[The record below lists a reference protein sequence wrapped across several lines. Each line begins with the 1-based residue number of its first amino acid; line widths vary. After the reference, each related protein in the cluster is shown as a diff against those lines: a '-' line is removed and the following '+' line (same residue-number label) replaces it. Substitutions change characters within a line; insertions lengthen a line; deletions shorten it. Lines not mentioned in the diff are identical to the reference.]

1 MLPRSDRQSLLNPWA
16 DRVAKGTTRL
26 AAAVAKPGS
35 ACDHPVG
42 PVRSA
47 CAQHHCLRAFSLIV
61 ALTVGTLGAT
71 HARAQTLDLDS
82 IQVTVRSSNENIR
95 VLLEMIADQSGYN
108 IVIPENVQRT
118 VSVALTRVPLRQALD
133 SILLLNGFRYQIQDR
148 TVLVYSLESAAEV
161 GDFAAFPLVTR
172 VFNLRHVPAQH
183 LEETV
188 IQLLTPRGKAVV
200 VASPRS
206 QGWEIQGGLQEGGVQ
221 VSTQAK
227 EIMSYQ
233 LVVIDEE
240 RVLAQIDQIV
250 AEVDRPLGQVYI
262 SVVIFEMNISEQE
275 QIGFRWRL
283 SADLSGSSLPWN
295 FPFGSHDVGE
305 YTPRIDPGDIFAPT
319 RPGQAFPD
327 VSGASNADGS
337 STGANVPF
345 LFGRIGISGTDLLA
359 ELNRLG
365 ADFNLVSNPR
375 IMVSDHQEGA
385 ILIGERFPILRSNIT
400 DQGTLTETFDR
411 YEPIGILVRV
421 VPHILEDEEVELLI
435 HPQVTNLGA
444 LVVGTTGLTTP
455 RITTREVDSKVRVRS
470 GESVVI
476 AGLVTERSEDTV
488 TAVPYLS
495 SIPWLG
501 ALFRHRSTRTEKVD
515 LVMVVTPYLDGE
527 PMDQNPHE
535 ELRRAGVDPPPP
547 IQPRKR

>member
-1 MLPRSDRQSLLNPWA
+1 MQPRFDGQTPANVSRSPVRPASVGSAIVRWPSLLLAMALAWIAGLHDLHGQEA
-16 DRVAKGTTRL
+16 DLETAE
-26 AAAVAKPGS
+26 
-35 ACDHPVG
+35 
-42 PVRSA
+42 
-47 CAQHHCLRAFSLIV
+47 
-61 ALTVGTLGAT
+61 
-71 HARAQTLDLDS
+71 
-82 IQVTVRSSNENIR
+82 VTVRTSNENIR

-118 VSVALTRVPLRQALD
+118 VSVALDRVPLRQALD
-133 SILLLNGFRYQIQDR
+133 SILLLNGFRYQVQDR
-148 TVLVYSLESAAEV
+148 TVLVYAVESAQDV
-161 GDFAAFPLVTR
+161 GDFAAFPLRTR
-172 VFNLRHVPAQH
+172 VINLRHVPAQH
-183 LEETV
+183 VEET
-188 IQLLTPRGKAVV
+188 ITQLLTARGKVMVV
-200 VASPRS
+200 RSPRS
-206 QGWEIQGGLQEGGVQ
+206 QGWEIQGGLQDGGGTAQ
-221 VSTQAK
+221 VAAK
-227 EIMSYQ
+227 AQEVASYQ
-233 LVVIDEE
+233 LVVVDEE
-240 RVLAQIDQIV
+240 RVLNQIDEIIAQI
-250 AEVDRPLGQVYI
+250 DRPLGQVYI

-295 FPFGSHDVGE
+295 FPFGGHDVGE
-305 YTPRIDPGDIFAPT
+305 YTSRIDPGDIFAPT
-319 RPGQAFPD
+319 EPGRAFPD

-337 STGANVPF
+337 STGSNIPF
-345 LFGRIGISGTDLLA
+345 LFGRIGLSGTDLLA

-421 VPHILEDEEVELLI
+421 VPHILENSEVELLI

-476 AGLVTERSEDTV
+476 AGLVTERTEDTV

-495 SIPWLG
+495 DIPWLG

-515 LVMVVTPYLDGE
+515 LVMVVTPYLDGK
-527 PMDQNPHE
+527 PIDHNPQD
-535 ELRRAGVDPPPP
+535 ELRQAGVEPPPAIETKTKP
-547 IQPRKR
+547 